1 MRRTVGCCRHVADP
15 DGVLPM
21 TTVCT
26 WTGNHGRVVLTLH
39 SDGRLVKSEKSC
51 DRLHVLGDRGHAIDC
66 SMIAEALSLGAKTLE
81 IREDGGA
88 YVWCAELAPLLAK
101 SKVVTLAGVRRW
113 ELYLEHFT
121 LTKGE
126 APGWYID
133 AQSRKKIAERREA
146 GAGNVQMSLFD
157 DAAGCRLRY
166 EL

>member
-1 MRRTVGCCRHVADP
+1 
-15 DGVLPM
+15 M
-21 TTVCT
+21 TAVRS
-26 WTGNHGRVVLTLH
+26 WTGNRGLAVLTLH
-39 SDGRLVKSEKSC
+39 AGGLLVKSEKSV
-51 DRLHVLGDRGHAIDC
+51 DRLHVLGNRGHAIDC

-113 ELYLEHFT
+113 ALYLEHFT

-133 AQSRKKIAERREA
+133 AQARKKIAERREA
-146 GAGNVQMSLFD
+146 DAGNEQLSLFD
-157 DAAGCRLRY
+157 GATFRRLGY

>member
-1 MRRTVGCCRHVADP
+1 MTAARTWVGNR
-15 DGVLPM
+15 GKI
-21 TTVCT
+21 
-26 WTGNHGRVVLTLH
+26 VLTLH
-39 SDGRLVKSEKSC
+39 AGGLLVKSEKAV
-51 DRLHVLGDRGHAIDC
+51 DRLHVLGDRGHGIDV
-66 SMIAEALSLGAKTLE
+66 SMLDEALKAGARTLE

-113 ELYLEHFT
+113 ALYLEYFD
-121 LTKGE
+121 LVEGVEPDWYAE
-126 APGWYID
+126 AQ
-133 AQSRKKIAERREA
+133 AKKRCAERREA

>member
-1 MRRTVGCCRHVADP
+1 
-15 DGVLPM
+15 M
-21 TTVCT
+21 TAVRS

-66 SMIAEALSLGAKTLE
+66 SMIAEALSLSATTLE
-81 IREDGGA
+81 IREDAGA
-88 YVWCAELAPLLAK
+88 FIWRAELAPLIGK

-113 ELYLEHFT
+113 AFL
-121 LTKGE
+121 LTEFDLVKGE
-126 APGWYID
+126 APEWYRD
-133 AQSRKKIAERREA
+133 AQERKRYIERAEA

-157 DAAGCRLRY
+157 DSMYQRLRC